1 MNRRNFNP
9 GQARRSGGFTLLEL
23 LLAFMVF
30 ALSFATVLE
39 ILSGSM
45 RNTVRARHFTE
56 AALTAQSIMDQVG
69 VVIPLQPGERVNGD
83 SGDYRWDLEIYEYQG
98 GESEMSPVEL
108 AEEAPEVR
116 AALDSLPAAGAGPEE
131 ALERKE
137 LGRLVHATLDRLP
150 PRYGQALEW
159 KYIDGLPVKE
169 IARRLAVGPKA
180 AESILTRA
188 RQALTSASSVV
199 RRGSPASSKATS
211 ALWPFAVTRAV

>member
-69 VVIPLQPGERVNGD
+69 VVIPLVPGEQASGEA
-83 SGDYRWDLEIYEYQG
+83 GDYRWDLEIYEYQIA
-98 GESEMSPVEL
+98 ESDLSPVEL
-108 AEEAPEVR
+108 AELTGIALLQVDLYVQWGTPPANQERRFTTVKAMLANQLEVPE
-116 AALDSLPAAGAGPEE
+116 S
-131 ALERKE
+131 
-137 LGRLVHATLDRLP
+137 
-150 PRYGQALEW
+150 
-159 KYIDGLPVKE
+159 
-169 IARRLAVGPKA
+169 
-180 AESILTRA
+180 
-188 RQALTSASSVV
+188 
-199 RRGSPASSKATS
+199 
-211 ALWPFAVTRAV
+211 